1 MRTRK
6 SRFTLAAL
14 TAATLVLPLAV
25 TGCANMG
32 AKCGSQTSMQKGGA
46 KCVAQCKPKSGAKC
60 AGQCKPKCGTKSG
73 AKCGSN

>member
-1 MRTRK
+1 MRTRQ

-14 TAATLVLPLAV
+14 TAATLAPPLAV

-32 AKCGSQTSMQKGGA
+32 
-46 KCVAQCKPKSGAKC
+46 VKC

-73 AKCGSN
+73 AKCGPS